1 MAEVHGLRRQAT
13 TATAQALPATAVL
26 TLRNGPTATRRPT
39 GTADTRSLG
48 RTTRLPRG
56 LTRRRGHT
64 PPLAVAIP
72 LRLVPTPHRVAAM
85 VAGVGVVAAIEAA
98 VAVVAAVEAAVAVEA
113 RTAAGAPRLTA
124 VTNLFA
130 NSGARPDLPVRVLS
144 VGRMF

>member
-1 MAEVHGLRRQAT
+1 
-13 TATAQALPATAVL
+13 
-26 TLRNGPTATRRPT
+26 
-39 GTADTRSLG
+39 
-48 RTTRLPRG
+48 
-56 LTRRRGHT
+56 
-64 PPLAVAIP
+64 
-72 LRLVPTPHRVAAM
+72 M

>member
-64 PPLAVAIP
+64 PPLAVAIL

-85 VAGVGVVAAIEAA
+85 VAGVGVVAAI
-98 VAVVAAVEAAVAVEA
+98 EAAVAVEA